1 MNNSDNIID
10 INEVVKLTNKVLK
23 NNNSI
28 CNSDMMVGIIR
39 NNLMNEVTKL
49 FSVEKNLF
57 NKLYESYHEEKNNE

>member
-23 NNNSI
+23 NNDSI